1 MDYIIKDGW
10 IVNGKKEKPFQGDL
24 VIKNGKIAEVGAH
37 VEIPADF
44 PKERV
49 LNAAGGYITPGFIDI
64 HRHGDWQAF
73 GNGDDELLNRQGLTT
88 VVNGNC
94 GLSVAPAGEKFG
106 KEIAGFLSSVTGDF
120 CLGKDKTIEDT
131 ESVLSSKKKEASC
144 EISAKESERDTRGIM
159 STMSA
164 YMSALA
170 KEKRSVNTG
179 MLAGN
184 GTIRAG
190 VKGYAPGKLSKEEV
204 HQVWKAV
211 EESLA
216 AGALGISLG
225 IAYAPEF
232 EYDRDGLVEALQ
244 PLKGTDLPITTHI
257 RNEGDGI
264 LLALQEVISVAEELQ
279 IPLHVSHMKCIGRK
293 NWGETPV
300 KILKLFDQAAERGVK
315 VDFDLYPYLTGST
328 QLVHLLPPQFQEGGT
343 DAICARLADPSGRK
357 EITKVLKQP
366 SDIFENI
373 VELAGFDRIYAS
385 TLHTEKFRSF
395 AGQSIAKIAEQ
406 FGQDPYDTLYDILL
420 AERCQ
425 VTMLD
430 TIASEEDMLYFLKD
444 SRANLI
450 SDAIYP
456 AGGKYHPR
464 VYGAFPKLLTDYV
477 RDKKIFS
484 IEDAV
489 YKMTAKPA
497 QVLGLPLG
505 ILEKGMAADI
515 NVFHLDHLKVH
526 ADFQNP
532 DQYCTGFDYVLAGG
546 EIAVEQDKWKN
557 SRSGRIVRRNA

>member
-49 LNAAGGYITPGFIDI
+49 LNAAGGFITPGFIDI

-73 GNGDDELLNRQGLTT
+73 GHGDDELLNRQGLTT

-94 GLSVAPAGEKFG
+94 GLSVAPAGERFG
-106 KEIAGFLSSVTGDF
+106 KEIAGFLSSVTGEF
-120 CLGKDKTIEDT
+120 RLVEDKKID
-131 ESVLSSKKKEASC
+131 AP
-144 EISAKESERDTRGIM
+144 GIM

-211 EESLA
+211 EESLT

-244 PLKGTDLPITTHI
+244 PLKGMDIPITTHI

-343 DAICARLADPSGRK
+343 DAICARLADPSCRK

-373 VELAGFDRIYAS
+373 VELAGFERIYAS

-477 RDKKIFS
+477 RDKKVFS

-497 QVLGLPLG
+497 QVLRLPLG
-505 ILEKGMAADI
+505 TLEKGMAADI
-515 NVFHLDHLKVH
+515 NVFHLDQLKVH

-532 DQYCTGFDYVLAGG
+532 NQYCTGFDYVLAGG
-546 EIAVEQDKWKN
+546 EIAVEQDVWRN
-557 SRSGRIVRRNA
+557 SRRGRIVRRNG

>member
-94 GLSVAPAGEKFG
+94 GLSVAPAGERFG
-106 KEIAGFLSSVTGDF
+106 KEIAGFLSSVTGEF
-120 CLGKDKTIEDT
+120 RLGEDKKID
-131 ESVLSSKKKEASC
+131 AP
-144 EISAKESERDTRGIM
+144 GIM

-244 PLKGTDLPITTHI
+244 PLKGMDIPITTHI

-343 DAICARLADPSGRK
+343 DAICARLADPSCRK

-373 VELAGFDRIYAS
+373 VELAGFERIYAS

-477 RDKKIFS
+477 RDKKVFS

-505 ILEKGMAADI
+505 ILEKGMPADI
-515 NVFHLDHLKVH
+515 NVFHLDQLKVY

-532 DQYCTGFDYVLAGG
+532 DQYCTGFDYVLVGG
-546 EIAVEQDKWKN
+546 EIAVEQDAWRN
-557 SRSGRIVRRNA
+557 SRSGRIVRRKEV

>member
-24 VIKNGKIAEVGAH
+24 VIENGKIVEVGAH

-106 KEIAGFLSSVTGDF
+106 KEIAGFLSSVTGEF
-120 CLGKDKTIEDT
+120 RLGEDKKIDA
-131 ESVLSSKKKEASC
+131 L
-144 EISAKESERDTRGIM
+144 GIM

-190 VKGYAPGKLSKEEV
+190 VKGYVPGKLSKEEV

-244 PLKGTDLPITTHI
+244 PLKGTDIPITTHI

-373 VELAGFDRIYAS
+373 VELAGFERIYAS

-477 RDKKIFS
+477 RDKKVFS

-505 ILEKGMAADI
+505 TLKKGMAADI
-515 NVFHLDHLKVH
+515 NVFHLDQLKVH

-546 EIAVEQDKWKN
+546 EIAVEQDVWRN
-557 SRSGRIVRRNA
+557 SRRGRIVRRNG

>member
-10 IVNGKKEKPFQGDL
+10 IVNGKKEKPFHGDL
-24 VIKNGKIAEVGAH
+24 VIENGKIAEVGTH

-49 LNAAGGYITPGFIDI
+49 LNAAGGYITPGFLDI

-120 CLGKDKTIEDT
+120 RWRKNEKIDDT
-131 ESVLSSKKKEASC
+131 EDVFSSKKKGESC
-144 EISAKESERDTRGIM
+144 GISAKESEIDAFRIM

-164 YMSALA
+164 YLSALG
-170 KEKRSVNTG
+170 KETRSVNTG

-190 VKGYAPGKLSKEEV
+190 VKGYAPGKLSKEEL

-211 EESLA
+211 EEALS

-244 PLKGTDLPITTHI
+244 PLKGTDIPIITHI

-293 NWGETPV
+293 NWKETPV

-328 QLVHLLPPQFQEGGT
+328 QLVHLLPPQFQEGGI
-343 DAICARLADPSGRK
+343 DAICARLADPSCRK

-366 SDIFENI
+366 SDIFENT
-373 VELAGFDRIYAS
+373 VELAGFDMIYAS
-385 TLHTEKFRSF
+385 TLHTEKFGSF

-406 FGQDPYDTLYDILL
+406 FGQDPYDTL
-420 AERCQ
+420 
-425 VTMLD
+425 
-430 TIASEEDMLYFLKD
+430 
-444 SRANLI
+444 
-450 SDAIYP
+450 
-456 AGGKYHPR
+456 
-464 VYGAFPKLLTDYV
+464 
-477 RDKKIFS
+477 
-484 IEDAV
+484 
-489 YKMTAKPA
+489 
-497 QVLGLPLG
+497 
-505 ILEKGMAADI
+505 
-515 NVFHLDHLKVH
+515 
-526 ADFQNP
+526 
-532 DQYCTGFDYVLAGG
+532 
-546 EIAVEQDKWKN
+546 
-557 SRSGRIVRRNA
+557 

>member
-10 IVNGKKEKPFQGDL
+10 IVNGKKEKPFHGDL
-24 VIKNGKIAEVGAH
+24 VIENGKIAEVGAH

-120 CLGKDKTIEDT
+120 RLGKDRTIEDT

-144 EISAKESERDTRGIM
+144 KISAKESERDALEIM

-244 PLKGTDLPITTHI
+244 PLKGTDIPITTHI

-343 DAICARLADPSGRK
+343 DAICARLADPSCRK
-357 EITKVLKQP
+357 EITKVLRQP

-395 AGQSIAKIAEQ
+395 AGESIAKIAEQ

-477 RDKKIFS
+477 RDKKVFS

-505 ILEKGMAADI
+505 TLEKGMPADI
-515 NVFHLDHLKVH
+515 NVFHLDRLKVH

-532 DQYCTGFDYVLAGG
+532 DQYCTGFDYVLVGG

>member
-1 MDYIIKDGW
+1 MDYIIKNGW
-10 IVNGKKEKPFQGDL
+10 IVNGKNEKPFYGDL
-24 VIKNGKIAEVGAH
+24 AVKNGKIEEVGEH
-37 VEIPADF
+37 IEVPSDF
-44 PKERV
+44 SGKCV
-49 LNAAGGYITPGFIDI
+49 LDAAGGYVTPGFIDI

-94 GLSVAPAGEKFG
+94 GLSVAPVGEKFRE
-106 KEIAGFLSSVTGDF
+106 EIAGFLSSVTGEVRQGQAD
-120 CLGKDKTIEDT
+120 
-131 ESVLSSKKKEASC
+131 V
-144 EISAKESERDTRGIM
+144 M
-159 STMSA
+159 STMSSYLA
-164 YMSALA
+164 ALS

-190 VKGYAPGKLSKEEV
+190 VKGYAPGKLSDEEM
-204 HQVWKAV
+204 HQVWNAL

-216 AGALGISLG
+216 AGALGVSLG
-225 IAYAPEF
+225 VAYAPEF
-232 EYDRDGLVEALQ
+232 EYDRDGLAQALQ
-244 PLKGTDLPITTHI
+244 PLKGTGIPITTHV

-279 IPLHVSHMKCIGRK
+279 IPLHVSHLKCIGQK
-293 NWGETPV
+293 NWGDTPV
-300 KILKLFDQAAERGVK
+300 KILQLFDQAAERGVK

-343 DAICARLADPSGRK
+343 DAICARLADPACRK
-357 EITKVLKQP
+357 EITKVLQQP

-373 VELAGFDRIYAS
+373 VELAGFERIYAS
-385 TLHTEKFRSF
+385 TLHTQQFGSY
-395 AGQSIAKIAEQ
+395 AGQSISAIAKQ
-406 FGQDPYDTLYDILL
+406 LGKDPYATLYDILL

-477 RDKKIFS
+477 RDRNVFS
-484 IEDAV
+484 IEEAV

-497 QVLGLPLG
+497 AVLGLNRG
-505 ILEKGMAADI
+505 ILQKGMPADI
-515 NVFHLDHLKVH
+515 NVFHLDKLQIH

-532 DQYCTGFDYVLAGG
+532 DQYCTGFDYVLVGG
-546 EIAVEQDKWKN
+546 EIAVEKDQYRN
-557 SRSGRIVRRNA
+557 SKSGVLQRRSGN

>member
-106 KEIAGFLSSVTGDF
+106 KEIAGFLSSVTGEF
-120 CLGKDKTIEDT
+120 RLGEDKKIDA
-131 ESVLSSKKKEASC
+131 L
-144 EISAKESERDTRGIM
+144 GIM

-244 PLKGTDLPITTHI
+244 PLKGTDIPITTHI

-279 IPLHVSHMKCIGRK
+279 IPLHVSHMKCIGQK
-293 NWGETPV
+293 NWGGTPV

-343 DAICARLADPSGRK
+343 DAICARLADPSCRK

-373 VELAGFDRIYAS
+373 VELAGFERIYAS

-477 RDKKIFS
+477 RDKKVFS

-497 QVLGLPLG
+497 QVLGLPMG
-505 ILEKGMAADI
+505 ILEKGMPADI
-515 NVFHLDHLKVH
+515 NVFHLDRLKVH

-532 DQYCTGFDYVLAGG
+532 DQYCTGFDYVLVGG